1 MAIHLE
7 AIQQTMPALGRDPIQ
22 EQAWERLKELGWPRS
37 RHENWT
43 YFPLSLFNSLSLP
56 ALSQKAPHTP
66 FQWSGDFRSE
76 SDVAALLPF
85 VLGQGSQVYTV
96 APHTISEHELA
107 LPFTEPFAHIVL
119 QLGAHSK
126 TRILIPRA
134 QGSEAFKSQRV
145 DIFCGEGSELEWVSL
160 GDSQTEQ
167 QLALRH
173 VHIHQESQS
182 QTRILELHSGQGAF
196 RGSLEISLQ
205 GVQASCEYRAL
216 SVVSGPAQ
224 SHRHLTIKH
233 LAPECTSD
241 QWVRQVLSGHS
252 HGSFDGSVVVSPHTS
267 NTVSKQLINSLLL
280 SPHAKASTKPNLKIY
295 HDNVECAHGST
306 CSDLDSNALFYL
318 ESRGLGPAPARRML
332 TNAFANELA
341 LAHPAGVARTAYLDL
356 VQQELSKVLE

>member
-7 AIQQTMPALGRDPIQ
+7 TIQQAMPAFGRDPIQ
-22 EQAWERLKELGWPRS
+22 EQAWERLKELGWPRA

-43 YFPLSLFNSLSLP
+43 YFPLSLFNTVSLP
-56 ALSQKAPHTP
+56 TLSQKASPIP
-66 FQWSGDFRSE
+66 FQWSGDFGSE
-76 SDVAALLPF
+76 SDLSGLLPL

-96 APHTISEHELA
+96 APHTNSEQELA
-107 LPFTEPFAHIVL
+107 LPFTEPFAHMVL
-119 QLGAHSK
+119 QLGPHSK
-126 TRILIPRA
+126 TRILVPRA
-134 QGSEAFKSQRV
+134 QGSDAFKAQRI

-160 GDSQTEQ
+160 GDTQTEP

-173 VHIHQESQS
+173 VCIHQESQS
-182 QTRILELHSGQGAF
+182 QTRILELHSGPGAF
-196 RGSLEISLQ
+196 RSSMDVSLE

-216 SVVSGPAQ
+216 SVVSGHAQ
-224 SHRHLTIKH
+224 SHRHFTIKH
-233 LAPECTSD
+233 LAPECTSE
-241 QWVRQVLSGHS
+241 QWVRHILSGHS
-252 HGSFDGSVVVSPHTS
+252 HSSFDGSVIVSPHTP
-267 NTVSKQLINSLLL
+267 NTLSKQLINSLLL

-306 CSDLDSNALFYL
+306 CSDLDSTALFYL
-318 ESRGLGPAPARRML
+318 ESRGLSPTAARRLL